1 MKILITG
8 CCGFIGYHLCLKLLK
23 KKNIKIYGIDNLNSY
38 YDINLKKKRLSILK
52 KSPKNFIFNKIDISK
67 YNNLYKIFKK
77 HKYDIVINL
86 AAQAGVRYSIK
97 NPLNYFESNIIGFFN
112 VLELSRIFKI
122 KHFIFASTSSVYGD
136 SNKFP
141 LKENQKTDKPL
152 SFYAASKKTN
162 EILAYS
168 YSNIY
173 KLHCTGLRFF
183 TVYGPY
189 GRPDMALYLF
199 TKAIVDSKKVNLFNN
214 GNHVRDYTY
223 IDDVVKSV
231 EKIMMKKPD
240 KKVPYS
246 VYNVASSRPKKLK
259 EFLKNIEKT
268 IGKKA
273 KINYL
278 NMQQGD
284 VYKTHGST
292 TKLVNKIK
300 YRPQTKLSEGIERFV
315 KWYKKYHNI

>member
-1 MKILITG
+1 MKVLITG
-8 CCGFIGYHLCLKLLK
+8 CCGFIGYNLCLKLLK
-23 KKNIKIYGIDNLNSY
+23 KKNIRIYGIDNLNSY

-52 KSPKNFIFNKIDISK
+52 TSKNFTFNKIDISK
-67 YNNLYKIFKK
+67 YNNLKKFFKK
-77 HKYDIVINL
+77 NKYDIVINL

-97 NPLNYFESNIIGFFN
+97 NPSNYFESNVIGFFN

-122 KHFIFASTSSVYGD
+122 KHFIFASTSSVYGN

-141 LKENQKTDKPL
+141 LKEEQKTEKPL

-173 KLHCTGLRFF
+173 KLPCTGLRFF

-199 TKAIVDSKKVNLFNN
+199 TKAIFNSKKVNLFNN

-223 IDDVVKSV
+223 IDDVVNSV
-231 EKIMMKKPD
+231 EKIITKKPD
-240 KKVPYS
+240 GAVPYS
-246 VYNVASSRPKKLK
+246 IYNVASSRPKKLK

-268 IGKKA
+268 IGKRA

-278 NMQQGD
+278 DMQQGD

-292 TKLVNKIK
+292 NKLINKIK
-300 YRPQTKLSEGIERFV
+300 YRPKMKLSEGIKRFV
-315 KWYKKYHNI
+315 EWYKKYHNI

>member
-1 MKILITG
+1 MKVLITG
-8 CCGFIGYHLCLKLLK
+8 CCGFIGYNLCLKLLK
-23 KKNIKIYGIDNLNSY
+23 KKNIRIYGIDNLNSY

-52 KSPKNFIFNKIDISK
+52 TSKNFTFNKIDISK
-67 YNNLYKIFKK
+67 YNNLKKFFKK
-77 HKYDIVINL
+77 NKYDIVINL

-97 NPLNYFESNIIGFFN
+97 NPSNYFESNVIGFFN

-122 KHFIFASTSSVYGD
+122 KHFIFASTSSVYGN

-141 LKENQKTDKPL
+141 LKEEQKTEKPL

-173 KLHCTGLRFF
+173 KLPCTGLRFF

-199 TKAIVDSKKVNLFNN
+199 TKAIFNSKKVNFFNN

-223 IDDVVKSV
+223 IDDVVNSV
-231 EKIMMKKPD
+231 EKIITKKPD
-240 KKVPYS
+240 GAVPYS
-246 VYNVASSRPKKLK
+246 IYNVASSRPKKLK

-268 IGKKA
+268 IGKRA

-278 NMQQGD
+278 DMQQGD

-292 TKLVNKIK
+292 NKLINKIK
-300 YRPQTKLSEGIERFV
+300 YRPKMKLSEGIKRFV
-315 KWYKKYHNI
+315 EWYKKYHNI

>member
-1 MKILITG
+1 MKVLITG
-8 CCGFIGYHLCLKLLK
+8 CCGFIGYNLCLKLLK
-23 KKNIKIYGIDNLNSY
+23 KKNIRIYGIDNLNSY

-52 KSPKNFIFNKIDISK
+52 TSKNFTFNKIDISK
-67 YNNLYKIFKK
+67 YNNLKKFFKK
-77 HKYDIVINL
+77 NKYDIVINL

-97 NPLNYFESNIIGFFN
+97 NPSNYFESNVIGFFN

-122 KHFIFASTSSVYGD
+122 KHFIFASTSSVYGN

-141 LKENQKTDKPL
+141 LKEEQKTEKPL

-173 KLHCTGLRFF
+173 KLPCTGLRFF

-199 TKAIVDSKKVNLFNN
+199 TKAIFNSKKVN

-223 IDDVVKSV
+223 IDDVVNSV
-231 EKIMMKKPD
+231 EKIITKKPD
-240 KKVPYS
+240 GAVPYS
-246 VYNVASSRPKKLK
+246 IYNVASSRPKKLK

-268 IGKKA
+268 IGKRA

-278 NMQQGD
+278 DMQQGD

-292 TKLVNKIK
+292 NKLINKIK
-300 YRPQTKLSEGIERFV
+300 YRPKMKLSEGIKRFV
-315 KWYKKYHNI
+315 EWYKKYHNI

>member
-1 MKILITG
+1 MKVLITG
-8 CCGFIGYHLCLKLLK
+8 CCGFIGYNLCLKLLK
-23 KKNIKIYGIDNLNSY
+23 KKNIRIYGIDNLNSY

-52 KSPKNFIFNKIDISK
+52 TSKNFTFNKIDISK
-67 YNNLYKIFKK
+67 YNNLKKFFKK
-77 HKYDIVINL
+77 NKYDIVINL
-86 AAQAGVRYSIK
+86 AAQSGVRYSIK
-97 NPLNYFESNIIGFFN
+97 NPSNYFESNVIGFFN

-122 KHFIFASTSSVYGD
+122 KHFIFASTSSVYGN

-141 LKENQKTDKPL
+141 LKEEQKTEKPL

-173 KLHCTGLRFF
+173 KLPCTGLRFF

-199 TKAIVDSKKVNLFNN
+199 TKAIFNSKKVNLFNN

-223 IDDVVKSV
+223 IDDVVNSV
-231 EKIMMKKPD
+231 EKIITKKPD
-240 KKVPYS
+240 GAVPYS
-246 VYNVASSRPKKLK
+246 IYNVASSRPKKLK

-268 IGKKA
+268 IGKRA

-278 NMQQGD
+278 DMQQGD

-292 TKLVNKIK
+292 NKLINKIK
-300 YRPQTKLSEGIERFV
+300 YRPKMKLSEGIKRFV
-315 KWYKKYHNI
+315 EWYKKYHNI

>member
-1 MKILITG
+1 M
-8 CCGFIGYHLCLKLLK
+8 
-23 KKNIKIYGIDNLNSY
+23 
-38 YDINLKKKRLSILK
+38 
-52 KSPKNFIFNKIDISK
+52 
-67 YNNLYKIFKK
+67 
-77 HKYDIVINL
+77 
-86 AAQAGVRYSIK
+86 RYSIK
-97 NPLNYFESNIIGFFN
+97 NPSNYFESNVIGFFN

-122 KHFIFASTSSVYGD
+122 KHFIFASTSSVYGN

-141 LKENQKTDKPL
+141 LKEEQKTEKPL

-173 KLHCTGLRFF
+173 KLPCTGLRFF

-199 TKAIVDSKKVNLFNN
+199 TKAIFNSKKVNLFNN

-223 IDDVVKSV
+223 IDDVVNSV
-231 EKIMMKKPD
+231 EKIITKKPD
-240 KKVPYS
+240 GAVPYS
-246 VYNVASSRPKKLK
+246 IYNVASSRPKKLK

-268 IGKKA
+268 IGKRA

-278 NMQQGD
+278 DMQQGD

-292 TKLVNKIK
+292 NKLINKIK
-300 YRPQTKLSEGIERFV
+300 YRPKMKLSEGIKRFV
-315 KWYKKYHNI
+315 EWYKKYHNI